1 MTCQNNCKHKLCR
14 KSVSS
19 DEAFQDRL
27 EKYLSPDFGNISR
40 EITKCVMD
48 DLGGIPVNSWDCS
61 AVEKAVQK
69 FAVIEGDFEIGLP
82 LEKAF
87 EQKDGS
93 LIVFGKA
100 SGNDEDHDGEI
111 VDQATLRKL
120 YDQYMQNPIIKYM
133 HGRHPKYPEAI
144 GTALDAWRHPVTKDV
159 YRSEFT
165 NDGPQL
171 LSKISAASDLEPI
184 RTRIKEG
191 VLKGYSIG
199 GKLEKKVKEF
209 NKSLGRFT
217 TRVFAKAWTETSIV
231 DTPSYKKAFFT
242 VLAKS
247 AHDNNGANGIS
258 LLAGIGTASDDPAED
273 AGKVKRVKKLPPKKN
288 AEGPGE
294 FKDLSIKSFE
304 VNMTKEQ
311 IERLESIE
319 KKFDEIGKSI
329 GDVRLQGLPKRIGHN
344 YGRTPTNR
352 SKAKKIRLRE
362 KTRIK
367 RQAISEGKV

>member
-1 MTCQNNCKHKLCR
+1 MTCQGNCKHKLCR

-48 DLGGIPVNSWDCS
+48 DLGGIPISSWDCS
-61 AVEKAVQK
+61 VVEKAVQK
-69 FAVIEGDFEIGLP
+69 FAVVEGDFEIGLP

-87 EQKDGS
+87 EQSDGS

-120 YDQYMQNPIIKYM
+120 YDSYMQNPIIKYM
-133 HGRHPKYPEAI
+133 HGKHPRYPEAI
-144 GTALDAWRHPVTKDV
+144 GTGLQKWQHPETKDV
-159 YRSEFT
+159 YKTEFMD
-165 NDGPQL
+165 DGPQL

-247 AHDNNGANGIS
+247 QDGSGANGAV

-273 AGKVKRVKKLPPKKN
+273 AGKVKRVKRVSPKKR

-304 VNMTKEQ
+304 VNMMKEQ
-311 IERLESIE
+311 LERLESIE
-319 KKFDEIGKSI
+319 KKMHTAASMMHGKKKKAGMPMGHKKLSNPSI
-329 GDVRLQGLPKRIGHN
+329 H
-344 YGRTPTNR
+344 T
-352 SKAKKIRLRE
+352 SSAE
-362 KTRIK
+362 HH
-367 RQAISEGKV
+367 